1 MNTHQQ
7 RRVLWVLALTQV
19 FGTIGLGAAPTIGV
33 LLASEVTQNEALAG
47 VARTASTFGAALFG
61 LPLANLAARTSRRT
75 ALTTGWAT
83 ASLGAA
89 LLAFAASSTSITL
102 VALGLLLM
110 GAGSA
115 AALQARF
122 AATDQA
128 TEANRGSALSF
139 IVWVGTIG
147 SVLGPNMGTPAA
159 ALASLLGSSLYSA
172 AFALA
177 AIALAAA
184 TLVVFT
190 LLPGTSTRASTGLA
204 ETGQGQE
211 QESVPKKPALRARIG
226 ALSREITGN
235 RQARAA
241 AISLLG
247 AHMVMVSVM
256 TMTPVHMNQQG
267 AGIEIIGL
275 TISLHV
281 LGMYGLSPL
290 MGLGAD
296 RLGERT
302 MILLGTALLLA
313 AVALSVLASHQASAM
328 LVSLILLG
336 VGWSATFVAASALFT
351 ASLPAESRTRAAGG
365 LDSLTNL
372 GAATAALVSGLLMA
386 ATSFPLL
393 AVISALALLPSL
405 LFTRSIPAPNRQ
417 QTKSSDQ

>member
-7 RRVLWVLALTQV
+7 RRVLWALALTQV
-19 FGTIGLGAAPTIGV
+19 FGTIGVGAAPSIGV

-47 VARTASTFGAALFG
+47 IARTASTFGAALFG
-61 LPLANLAARTSRRT
+61 IPLANLAARTSRRT

-83 ASLGAA
+83 ASIGAT
-89 LLAFAASSTSITL
+89 LLAFAASTTSITP

-122 AATDQA
+122 AATDHA
-128 TEANRGSALSF
+128 TDANRGSALSF

-147 SVLGPNMGTPAA
+147 SVLGPNIGTPAA
-159 ALASLLGSSLYSA
+159 ALAPSLGTNLYSA

-177 AIALAAA
+177 AMAMAAA
-184 TLVVFT
+184 TLLVFT
-190 LLPGTSTRASTGLA
+190 LLPGTGKDAAPGLPGAGREERASA
-204 ETGQGQE
+204 
-211 QESVPKKPALRARIG
+211 PKKPTLGTKIG
-226 ALSREITGN
+226 AFTREIAGN
-235 RQARAA
+235 RQARTA
-241 AISLLG
+241 AISLLC

-256 TMTPVHMNQQG
+256 TMTPVHMNHQG

-302 MILLGTALLLA
+302 MILIGTVLLLA
-313 AVALSVLASHQASAM
+313 AVALGAIAPHRETAM
-328 LVSLILLG
+328 VVSLILLG
-336 VGWSATFVAASALFT
+336 LGWSATFVAASALFA

-372 GAATAALVSGLLMA
+372 GAATAALASGFIMA
-386 ATSFPLL
+386 ATSFPAL
-393 AVISALALLPSL
+393 ACISALALLPSFVL
-405 LFTRSIPAPNRQ
+405 NRSVSGRGR
-417 QTKSSDQ
+417 

>member
-7 RRVLWVLALTQV
+7 RRVLWALALTQV
-19 FGTIGLGAAPTIGV
+19 FGTIGVGAAPSIGV

-47 VARTASTFGAALFG
+47 IARTASTFGAALFG
-61 LPLANLAARTSRRT
+61 IPLANLAARTSRRT

-83 ASLGAA
+83 ASLGAT
-89 LLAFAASSTSITL
+89 LLAFAASTTSITL

-122 AATDQA
+122 AATDHA
-128 TEANRGSALSF
+128 TDANRGSVLSF

-147 SVLGPNMGTPAA
+147 SVLGPNIGTPAA
-159 ALASLLGSSLYSA
+159 ALAPPLGTNLYSA

-177 AIALAAA
+177 AIAMAAA
-184 TLVVFT
+184 TLLVFT
-190 LLPGTSTRASTGLA
+190 LLPGTDKDAAPGQPGA
-204 ETGQGQE
+204 GQGE
-211 QESVPKKPALRARIG
+211 WASAPKKPALGAKIG
-226 ALSREITGN
+226 AFTREIAGN

-256 TMTPVHMNQQG
+256 TMTPVHMNHQG

-302 MILLGTALLLA
+302 MILTGTALLLA
-313 AVALSVLASHQASAM
+313 AVALGALAPHRATAM
-328 LVSLILLG
+328 VVGLVLLG

-372 GAATAALVSGLLMA
+372 GAATAALASGFIMA
-386 ATSFPLL
+386 ATSFPAL
-393 AVISALALLPSL
+393 ACISALALLPSFVL
-405 LFTRSIPAPNRQ
+405 NRLA
-417 QTKSSDQ
+417 SGRGR

>member
-1 MNTHQQ
+1 MNTQQQ
-7 RRVLWVLALTQV
+7 RRVLWALALTQV

-47 VARTASTFGAALFG
+47 IARTASTFGAALFG

-89 LLAFAASSTSITL
+89 LLAFAASGTSIIL

-184 TLVVFT
+184 TLLVFT
-190 LLPGTSTRASTGLA
+190 LLPGASTGASSGLA
-204 ETGQGQE
+204 EAAQGQNRV
-211 QESVPKKPALRARIG
+211 SASKKPALGTRIG
-226 ALSREITGN
+226 ALTREITGN

-241 AISLLG
+241 AMSLLG

-313 AVALSVLASHQASAM
+313 AVALSTLASHQASAM

-351 ASLPAESRTRAAGG
+351 ASLPAESRTLAAGG

-372 GAATAALVSGLLMA
+372 GAATAALGSGLLMA

-393 AVISALALLPSL
+393 AAISALALLPSL

-417 QTKSSDQ
+417 QAKSNDQ